1 MCDGRLGTDT
11 HSRDGYKHEHVALGE
26 RTEGC
31 GLMAAT
37 TLASSRCGVSLVAVE
52 ARYVGMLTKWSP

>member
-37 TLASSRCGVSLVAVE
+37 TLV
-52 ARYVGMLTKWSP
+52 VGAACLWWPLRQGTLGC